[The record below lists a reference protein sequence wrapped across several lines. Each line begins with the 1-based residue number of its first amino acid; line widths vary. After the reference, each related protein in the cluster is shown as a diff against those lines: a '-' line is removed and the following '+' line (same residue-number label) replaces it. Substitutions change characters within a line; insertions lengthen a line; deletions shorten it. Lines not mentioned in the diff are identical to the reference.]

1 MVRTDLDRRRFLQHA
16 GTGGA
21 YLASVSAFGIRPA
34 AAQASYPNRPVTIV
48 VPFSGGSMT
57 DILARTIAQKLGA
70 KWGQTVIVENRP
82 GIGGTAG
89 IVKAAPDGY
98 TLMLTSNG
106 HTVIKAVNT
115 GITFDPV
122 ADFAAITKVATMPI
136 IMIVPK
142 DSPAKTLREFIE
154 LARKTPDGLTFASAG
169 RGSSTGLA
177 AELLRKTLD
186 TKMTMVAFRGLP
198 ESNTA
203 VLRGDAAFA
212 FTFYNVGGDL
222 IQNGE
227 LRALAVTG
235 NARLPMLPNVPTF
248 KEAGLP
254 DFNYEA
260 WFGLLAPAGV
270 PADVIAQVNADVR
283 DALSAADLRASFEP
297 QSVALTSSTSSEFG
311 SQIASDSKR
320 YSELFS
326 DSK

>member
-1 MVRTDLDRRRFLQHA
+1 MDRRQFLLRT
-16 GTGGA
+16 GT
-21 YLASVSAFGIRPA
+21 A
-34 AAQASYPNRPVTIV
+34 AACLGPLLPFRLSRATAQTAYPNRAVTIA

-57 DILARTIAQKLGA
+57 DILARTIAQRLGS

-89 IVKAAPDGY
+89 IVKSPPDGY

-142 DSPAKTLREFIE
+142 DSPAKTLREFID
-154 LARKTPDGLTFASAG
+154 LARQAPGGLNFASAG

-212 FTFYNVGGDL
+212 FTFFNVGGDL

-235 NARLPMLPNVPTF
+235 DARLPMLPNVPTF

-254 DFNYEA
+254 NFNYEA

-270 PADVIAQVNADVR
+270 PADVIAQINADVR
-283 DALSAADLRASFEP
+283 DALSAADLRATFQP
-297 QSVALTSSTSSEFG
+297 QGVSLTSSPSSEFTL
-311 SQIASDSKR
+311 QIAADSRR
-320 YSELFS
+320 YSDLFAPE
-326 DSK
+326 SK

>member
-1 MVRTDLDRRRFLQHA
+1 MDRRQFLLR
-16 GTGGA
+16 TG
-21 YLASVSAFGIRPA
+21 SVAACLGPLSAFGVPRA
-34 AAQASYPNRPVTIV
+34 VAQTAYPNRSVTIA

-57 DILARTIAQKLGA
+57 DILARTIAQKLGS

-89 IVKAAPDGY
+89 IVKSPADGY

-115 GITFDPV
+115 GITFDPI
-122 ADFAAITKVATMPI
+122 ADFAAISKVATMPI

-142 DSPAKTLREFIE
+142 DSPAKTLREFIDM
-154 LARKTPDGLTFASAG
+154 ARQAPGGLNFASAG

-212 FTFYNVGGDL
+212 FTFFNVGGDL

-235 NARLPMLPNVPTF
+235 DARLPMLPNVPTF

-254 DFNYEA
+254 NFNYEA

-270 PADVIAQVNADVR
+270 PADVMARVNADVR
-283 DALSAADLRASFEP
+283 EALSAADLRATFAP
-297 QSVALTSSTSSEFG
+297 QSVSLTPSTPSEFA
-311 SQIASDSKR
+311 SQIATDSKR
-320 YSELFS
+320 YSDLFTS
-326 DSK
+326 GAN